1 MGGGRPQG
9 PMCQVEYPI
18 VVDDG
23 TMCRAAS
30 PLPGPIGL
38 SQGIGAS
45 NQPVRLA
52 TAQQPEREVESV
64 AISLGAETT
73 WDSVVRQVYNKGA
86 AAIRAQAEQLVRT
99 GQMTTEQAR
108 VWANGQRNAL
118 LQACRDKSSPLGRAI
133 AEAIKPKP
141 KTVADLEKLGKS
153 AAGII
158 ESAGKTNPYVNRVAV
173 GFRYGG
179 PTLLVIGLAFSA
191 YHISTA
197 PEHERWHV
205 IAQEAG
211 TWAGALA
218 GGWAGGAGGAKAG
231 AAIGTFIEPGG
242 GTAIGGVAGG
252 VIGTIGGAIAGGWAG
267 SKVGDYVYR
276 ASED

>member
-9 PMCQVEYPI
+9 PMCQVKNPI
-18 VVDDG
+18 YIDQG
-23 TMCRAAS
+23 TMCLAAS
-30 PLPGPIGL
+30 PFPGPIGL
-38 SQGIGAS
+38 TTSQAIRLS
-45 NQPVRLA
+45 NPPALLA
-52 TAQQPEREVESV
+52 TAQHPEQEFESV
-64 AISLGAETT
+64 AVSLGAETT
-73 WDSVVRQVYNKGA
+73 WDSVVRQIYNKGA

-99 GQMTTEQAR
+99 GQMTAEQAK

-118 LQACRDKSSPLGRAI
+118 LEACRDKSTPLGRAI

-153 AAGII
+153 ATGII

-173 GFRYGG
+173 GFRYAG
-179 PTLLVIGLAFSA
+179 PALLVIGLAFSA

-197 PEHERWHV
+197 PANERWQV

-211 TWAGALA
+211 VWAGALA
-218 GGWAGGAGGAKAG
+218 GGWAVGAGGAEVG
-231 AAIGTFIEPGG
+231 AAFGTIVPGV
-242 GTAIGGVAGG
+242 GTAVGTAVGA
-252 VIGTIGGAIAGGWAG
+252 VIGTIGGAIMGGWAG

-276 ASED
+276 AI